1 MYRVLALAD
10 DLTGA
15 LEVGAKFAATGL
27 SSLVTTR
34 RSIPADASQQTAV
47 LVIDTETRHLA
58 PAPAR
63 ACVLEL
69 ARAGFDQG
77 IPYVYKK
84 TDSTLR
90 GNIASEIS
98 AVMEAYPDLPLLY
111 MPAYPAM
118 GRTVR
123 GGILHVDGVPVN
135 ETVFAQDP
143 LNAVRTA
150 NIPRLLSAAGL
161 QSVIS
166 TTPAQLA
173 TSPSTAV
180 YVCDATSES
189 DLELAARKFVQ
200 SERFRLAAGP
210 AGFVGHLAP
219 LLDLPRTAPPGM
231 PVVRRALVVNGSLNE
246 VSARQISY
254 ARSHDFSSI
263 MASETAAKAGRHGWV
278 ILDHEFG
285 NCEPLGYAAR
295 LSKSVCGALKREE
308 FDAVI
313 VFGGDTA
320 YAILDELGRP
330 EMRPIGEVVEGV
342 PVSSIGRKAAGLK
355 GEGPL
360 YLISK
365 AGGFG
370 PIDVLH
376 LIRTNLTR
384 G

>member
-27 SSLVTTR
+27 SSVVTTR
-34 RSIPADASQQTAV
+34 HSIPADAGQQTAV
-47 LVIDTETRHLA
+47 LVIDTQTRHLPPELA
-58 PAPAR
+58 KGR
-63 ACVLEL
+63 VLEL
-69 ARAGFDQG
+69 ARAGFDLG

-98 AVMEAYPDLPLLY
+98 AVMEGYPDSPLLY

-123 GGILHVDGVPVN
+123 AGTLHVDGVPVN
-135 ETVFAQDP
+135 ETVFAQDA

-150 NIPRLLSAAGL
+150 NIPQLLSGTGL
-161 QSVIS
+161 QSAIS
-166 TTPAQLA
+166 TTPAELPKLPA
-173 TSPSTAV
+173 TGV

-189 DLELAARKFVQ
+189 DMEIAARKFVQ
-200 SERFRLAAGP
+200 SDRFRLAAGP

-219 LLDLPRTAPPGM
+219 LLDLPRTAPQRIPL
-231 PVVRRALVVNGSLNE
+231 VRRAVVLNGSLNE

-254 ARSHDFSSI
+254 ARDRGFSSI
-263 MASETAAKAGRHGWV
+263 MANGTAAAAKRRGWA
-278 ILDHEFG
+278 ILDHDFG
-285 NCEPLGYAAR
+285 QCEPLEYAAR
-295 LSKSVCGALKREE
+295 LSKSVCGSLRREE

-320 YAILDELGRP
+320 FAILDELCHP

-342 PVSSIGRKAAGLK
+342 PISAIGRKAAGLK

-370 PIDVLH
+370 PVDVLH
-376 LIRTNLTR
+376 RIRTNLTR

>member
-27 SSLVTTR
+27 PSLVTTR
-34 RSIPADASQQTAV
+34 RSIPANACRETAV
-47 LVIDTETRHLA
+47 LVIDTETRHSPPEL
-58 PAPAR
+58 AR

-69 ARAGFDQG
+69 ARTSFNQG
-77 IPYVYKK
+77 ASYVYKK

-98 AVMEAYPDLPLLY
+98 AVMEGYPGSSLLY

-123 GGILHVDGVPVN
+123 GGTLHVDGVPVN
-135 ETVFAQDP
+135 ESAFAKDP

-150 NIPRLLSAAGL
+150 NIPQLLSEAGL

-166 TTPAQLA
+166 TTSAQLG
-173 TSPSTAV
+173 TSAPTAV

-189 DLELAARKFVQ
+189 DMEIAARKFVQ
-200 SERFRLAAGP
+200 SARFRLAAGP

-219 LLDLPRTAPPGM
+219 LLDLPRSAPQGM
-231 PVVRRALVVNGSLNE
+231 PVVGRALVVNGSLNE
-246 VSARQISY
+246 VSARQINY
-254 ARSHDFSSI
+254 AHGHGFSSI
-263 MASETAAKAGRHGWV
+263 MANGTTSAVERQGWA
-278 ILDHEFG
+278 ILDHDLG
-285 NCEPLGYAAR
+285 KYEPLDYAAR
-295 LSKSVCGALKREE
+295 LSKSVCSAIRREE

-320 YAILDELGRP
+320 YAILEELGHPEIRP
-330 EMRPIGEVVEGV
+330 VGEVVEGV
-342 PVSSIGRKAAGLK
+342 PVSAIGRKAAGLK

-370 PIDVLH
+370 PVDVLC
-376 LIRTNLTR
+376 LIRKHLTK